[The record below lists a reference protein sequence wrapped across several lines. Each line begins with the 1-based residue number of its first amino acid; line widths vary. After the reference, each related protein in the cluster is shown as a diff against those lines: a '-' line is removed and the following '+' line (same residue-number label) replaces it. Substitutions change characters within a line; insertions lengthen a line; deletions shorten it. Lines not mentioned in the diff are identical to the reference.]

1 MIDAERFIEL
11 ANKVK
16 EDTVLS
22 IEECKE
28 LLEVVYSIDANL
40 VVLQQALELAVANS
54 QDACQMVASN
64 VLSLSGRTDN
74 KAKKKAADY
83 SARVAAGL
91 EISIQEYLVYASE
104 QAEQMLRQLAEGNN
118 PEQPTNSEENK

>member
-16 EDTVLS
+16 EDTLLS
-22 IEECKE
+22 LEETKE

-40 VVLQQALELAVANS
+40 VVIQQALELAVANS

-83 SARVAAGL
+83 AARVAAGL
-91 EISIQEYLVYASE
+91 EISIQEYLIYASE
-104 QAEQMLRQLAEGNN
+104 QAEQMLRQLAEGKT
-118 PEQPTNSEENK
+118 PEQPTNSEESK